1 LGENTVLLKRLSKW
15 LRKEKNKPTTV
26 LTFLLEVL
34 KYLPISLLLIKQFR
48 FQKVINDILK
58 IKTINEGNMKILF

>member
-1 LGENTVLLKRLSKW
+1 MGENTVLLKRLSKW